1 MIMKNNILTI
11 IAIFVSS
18 HFMNAQIAIGKQNI
32 SSESV
37 SLEFGSE
44 NRGLILPWVTN
55 KDNVTDAVPGTFIFD
70 SSDQK
75 TKFKLA
81 GDWMTL
87 HLLTTGSVDTSL
99 QDSESENETA
109 KVSIG
114 EPTDTKGILVLEDE
128 NKAMILPKVQS
139 PHDNI
144 IKPEPGT
151 IVFDIKTQLLAVYN
165 GSFWEFWN

>member
-1 MIMKNNILTI
+1 MKNLIYLLLVVFLFSNNI
-11 IAIFVSS
+11 VK
-18 HFMNAQIAIGKQNI
+18 AQVAIGKQSI
-32 SSESV
+32 SSASV

-55 KDNVTDAVPGTFIFD
+55 KDNVTGVVPGTFIFD
-70 SSDQK
+70 SSDKK

-87 HLLTTGSVDTSL
+87 HILTTGDVDASL
-99 QDSESENETA
+99 QDSESENKTA

-114 EPTDTKGILVLEDE
+114 KPTNTKGILVLEDK

>member
-1 MIMKNNILTI
+1 MKNLIYLLVVFLFSNNI
-11 IAIFVSS
+11 VK
-18 HFMNAQIAIGKQNI
+18 AQVAIGKQSI

-55 KDNVTDAVPGTFIFD
+55 KDNVTDVVPGTFIFD
-70 SSDQK
+70 SSDKK

-81 GDWMTL
+81 RDWMTL
-87 HLLTTGSVDTSL
+87 HLLTTGYVDTSL

-114 EPTDTKGILVLEDE
+114 EPTDTKGILVLEDK

-151 IVFDIKTQLLAVYN
+151 IVFDIKKQLLAVYN
-165 GSFWEFWN
+165 GSSWEFWN